1 MPMVEG
7 VKAAFVDHDGEQA
20 GDPVRGVRAVISA
33 MNAPVPPHRIVLGNS
48 GYDVVVAMQ
57 ARPSH
62 P

>member
-1 MPMVEG
+1 MVEG